1 MDESN
6 DRATTL
12 AKKIEKI
19 KVAKWDKPKKK
30 YLKKNTAALSFL
42 LLQMRRSRI
51 STII

>member
-19 KVAKWDKPKKK
+19 KVAKWDKPKK
-30 YLKKNTAALSFL
+30 YFKKIILFW
-42 LLQMRRSRI
+42 LLQMRRSRT
-51 STII
+51 SKIIY